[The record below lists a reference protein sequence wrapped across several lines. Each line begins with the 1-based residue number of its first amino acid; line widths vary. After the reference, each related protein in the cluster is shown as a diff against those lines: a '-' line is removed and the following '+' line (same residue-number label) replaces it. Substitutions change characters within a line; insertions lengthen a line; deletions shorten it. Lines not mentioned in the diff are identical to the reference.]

1 MLDKLEASKTRKG
14 NPLMGTTLDQAGAK
28 KKTIN
33 DVVEVKRHGDALIIP
48 EGLTL
53 ERVDKVIHA
62 RMEYESQEVGIHAPI
77 EAPFPFEGAYAFFEE
92 LTDKFGWANGVPTP
106 GFFGSTP
113 PAMLSVPVS
122 PTKTVQVP
130 WGRFALPNIEGFL
143 QSSIETDDL
152 GVTRF
157 VISGKVK
164 RMYEPAINEIVEGV
178 KKRVRTQSIYK
189 GTAFRVRLF
198 DDRGNR
204 LEMPEPKFVDLSRSV
219 NSELVLPD
227 RTDASVRTNI
237 FTPIE
242 QTERVVKHGI
252 PLKRGI
258 LLAGPFGTGKTM
270 IARATAEKAVAN
282 GWTYVEVDQIRELAE
297 VAKLARMYGDR
308 TAGVVLFCEDIDRIM
323 RGDDRSVG
331 IDTVLNVI
339 DGVESKGTNM
349 MIVLTTNE
357 LENITTAMLRPGRLD
372 AIIHVGPPDADAAER
387 LARQYGRGL
396 IRDDEPLDRS
406 KALLAGKIPAV
417 IREIVERSK
426 LAAIRLNETDDT
438 LVVTDDALV
447 FAAEEM
453 EEHVRLLTPKEED
466 TRSET
471 VKAADTLAGVI
482 REGIEQGVPI
492 GPVLF
497 PIRHVE
503 IEAGDG
509 PVENTLESPYVLTD
523 GTKPRSRSKVDAQPQ
538 N

>member
-1 MLDKLEASKTRKG
+1 
-14 NPLMGTTLDQAGAK
+14 MGTTLENAGSK
-28 KKTIN
+28 KKTIT
-33 DVVEVKRHGDALIIP
+33 DVVDVQRHGDKLIIP

-62 RMEYESQEVGIHAPI
+62 RMEYEAQEVAIHAPI
-77 EAPFPFEGAYAFFEE
+77 EAPFPFEGAYAFYQE

-113 PAMLSVPVS
+113 PAMLSIPVS
-122 PTKTVQVP
+122 PSKTVQVP

-143 QSSIETDDL
+143 ASSVETDDL

-164 RMYEPAINEIVEGV
+164 RMYEPAINQIVEGTKV
-178 KKRVRTQSIYK
+178 RVRTQSIYK

-204 LEMPEPKFVDLSRSV
+204 LEMPEPKFVDLTRSV
-219 NSELVLPD
+219 QNELVLPE

-282 GWTYVEVDQIRELAE
+282 GWTYVEVEKIRELAE
-297 VAKLARMYGDR
+297 VATLARMYGDQ

-323 RGDDRSVG
+323 RGDDRSIG
-331 IDTVLNVI
+331 IDTILNVI
-339 DGVESKGTNM
+339 DGVESKGTSM

-396 IRDDEPLDRS
+396 IKEDEPLTNS

-438 LVVTDDALV
+438 LNVTDDALV

-453 EEHVRLLTPKEED
+453 EEHVALLTPKAED

-471 VKAADTLAGVI
+471 VKAADTIATVL
-482 REGIEQGVPI
+482 REGIASGRGA

-497 PIRHVE
+497 PIRHTEVDPSEPEVE
-503 IEAGDG
+503 ATMVK
-509 PVENTLESPYVLTD
+509 PFVLTD
-523 GTKPRSRSKVDAQPQ
+523 GTDPASESVITPA